1 MKPVQ
6 LDNNT
11 HRDLRIVTTRGAAW
25 GDDLMTTPVF
35 PNEFRDA
42 QAYYPIVF
50 QPADNG
56 PGMQPV
62 ALLGLRNGE
71 NLFLEAHGWD
81 APYIPLALERGPFM
95 IGRAGAEMTIHVDLD
110 SPRIG
115 HGEGEAVFMPHGA
128 TSDYLER
135 MNSVLAAIHTG
146 VEATAPFVATLL
158 RHDLIESFALDI
170 QAADGSQNRLAGFS
184 TINEDRLARLDAAAI
199 AELHA
204 QQWLPAIFMVVAS
217 MTHFRDLIER
227 YNKRLARQA
236 A

>member
-25 GDDLMTTPVF
+25 GDDVMTTPVF

-95 IGRAGAEMTIHVDLD
+95 IGRAGTELMIHVDME

-115 HGEGEAVFMPHGA
+115 RGEGEAVFLPHGA
-128 TSDYLER
+128 TTDYLER

-146 VEATAPFVATLL
+146 VEATAPFIATLM

-170 QAADGSQNRLAGFS
+170 EAADGSQNRLAGFS
-184 TINEDRLARLDAAAI
+184 TINEDRLARLDAAAV

-217 MTHFRDLIER
+217 MTHFRDLIGR
-227 YNKRLARQA
+227 YNKRLTRRAG
-236 A
+236 

>member
-1 MKPVQ
+1 MNAVQ

-35 PNEFRDA
+35 PTEFRDT

-50 QPADNG
+50 QQADNG

-71 NLFLEAHGWD
+71 NLFLEPHGWD
-81 APYIPLALERGPFM
+81 ASYIPLALQRGPFM
-95 IGRAGAEMTIHVDLD
+95 IGRAGSELTIHVDLD

-115 HGEGEAVFMPHGA
+115 RGEGEPVFLPHGA
-128 TSDYLER
+128 TTEYLER
-135 MNSVLAAIHTG
+135 MNSVLAAIHQG
-146 VEATAPFVATLL
+146 VETTAPFVAALL

-170 QAADGSQNRLAGFS
+170 EAADGSQNRLAGFHM
-184 TINEDRLARLDAAAI
+184 INEERLARLEPAAV

-204 QQWLPAIFMVVAS
+204 QGWLVAIFMIVAS
-217 MTHFRDLIER
+217 TAHFRDLIER
-227 YNKRLARQA
+227 YNKRLARA
-236 A
+236 AG

>member
-1 MKPVQ
+1 MNPVQ

-25 GDDLMTTPVF
+25 GDDIMATPVF

-62 ALLGLRNGE
+62 ALLGLRTGE

-95 IGRAGAEMTIHVDLD
+95 IGRAGTEMTIHVDME

-115 HGEGEAVFMPHGA
+115 HGEGEAVFLPHGA
-128 TSDYLER
+128 TTDYLER

-170 QAADGSQNRLAGFS
+170 EAADGSRNRLAGFH
-184 TINEDRLARLDAAAI
+184 TINEERLARLDAAI
-199 AELHA
+199 VAELHA
-204 QQWLPAIFMVVAS
+204 QGWLVAIFMVVAS

-227 YNKRLARQA
+227 YNKRLARHA
-236 A
+236 G